1 MPSSWM
7 TWAKCSVACP
17 KYTIR
22 PEPSSKGR
30 ALTPGVISRKS
41 LQLPRAWIGRSRWK
55 SPSMVRILPGR
66 AISSI
71 GVSAV
76 TVMVSSSSLM
86 DITTSTPM
94 FVLARTTTPSCR

>member
-1 MPSSWM
+1 
-7 TWAKCSVACP
+7 
-17 KYTIR
+17 
-22 PEPSSKGR
+22 
-30 ALTPGVISRKS
+30 
-41 LQLPRAWIGRSRWK
+41 
-55 SPSMVRILPGR
+55 MVRMLPGR

-94 FVLARTTTPSCR
+94 FVLARTTMPSCR